1 MGSRQRFNNR
11 VVICHDKLLPAAATL
26 WPHLLWVCG
35 TVKPASLSEFAM
47 RFLSRRSLIT
57 SFKNY
62 RPASTC
68 GVFLAASTCSLFS
81 PLHAAPAVINS
92 APIAAPDN
100 RGWENSFTWEDND
113 ESAWTWRGDLSAN
126 APFETRLIFARISER
141 DYQMLLLK
149 SDGKQ
154 IKAQF
159 WRAQN
164 GKLSPVGQDGASQ
177 VLSANAQLSL
187 QHTSARTRALWN
199 GAVVAQMWGE
209 IPQGSW
215 GVASQ
220 GAKIESA
227 RVQPWEATY
236 FSDDFMRAES
246 PDEKENPGQ
255 WTRVSGEW
263 KTSGLL
269 GQRADAALNPNPF
282 VFRASLTDAT
292 KTQTALTTAG
302 QWFWSDY
309 AVAAAVKPMLH
320 DANAPLVAA
329 LNAYVQKDG
338 TRVSGEV
345 DFRTGRATIKRG
357 SKVLGASAAFE
368 VDPDQWHRIYL
379 DPGPGTLRLL
389 VDGVERVRVDG
400 ESSEGDLAQGPLAL
414 SANTGG
420 ANTIDFDDVR
430 AVPTDATSDQFAHAI
445 VGRWDDWQGV
455 WQTQAQNKSGRRV
468 ALSAGSALSLTGGS
482 EREEG
487 LVEATFALS
496 DKNSVPAVVFAAR
509 DAKNFYAA
517 RLRAG
522 QLEIVEVNADTPRL
536 LSATKATFGLTPK
549 IEIEWRDG
557 IITARAGSAST
568 MATVASVPAGRV
580 GVWSVGTAKS
590 VALTSFRALGAA
602 PSWGEGA
609 LPERFA
615 KDVLMK
621 NWASNAAAWKRG
633 SDGTWWHVGDFFG
646 DSALTLPLPKLPDGG
661 TLTLRLAANPAN
673 SESGAQVKIARAGTN
688 WQWTLSQNGKTLD
701 TQTLADAD
709 WKDEVRT
716 VRFVRRPLDSER
728 ALLRVAANGR
738 ALMSQTTQS
747 SKVDGIKSGVTWGG
761 TIPTPPKGNV
771 INIELTTTE
780 REKRAYVGVRL
791 AEITPPLQ
799 KDLDYDGKGAFIQG
813 VEAASPALKAGLK
826 DNDIVQ
832 NVDGK
837 AVDSAEQIIAQVQT
851 KKPGE
856 KVALQIWRPAVVQSV
871 VDWENTLATT
881 TQALDYTFTSAPV
894 DWQATQGK
902 WEVAERWT
910 CSPQWA
916 FFVGS
921 NAVNPT
927 LWSRFGTR
935 DDWTLEAYVATPM
948 DLTRGERSPIDL
960 NLTVAGDGRDLASG
974 YSFVFGGENRTV
986 SRIYRGDKIVLEK
999 PFELPP
1005 GSDNTHQDWFYVRVE
1020 RRRTP
1025 QGLNFKYSVNN
1036 RVVMEFTDPQPLDSG
1051 KSGGR
1056 FAFWTYNGG
1065 LSIARAR
1072 LWYQN
1077 LSPATAPL
1085 LTAQKPEIVPVVTP
1099 VKNALDEWAPRR
1111 DDVLKIS
1118 SRVQEIS
1125 EAGKN
1130 GVKIVNPQ
1138 SGGDWTTYVSRR
1150 AYDAKARPILGF
1162 DYRIGSDALVNVYV
1176 KIDNRWREIGFTG
1189 NGTVSPAAAD
1199 ELGNTSLAPFDDAP
1213 NRPAI
1218 TAGFA
1223 PLPAMPVDSSVVL
1236 GQIADVKAD
1245 RQWHHAQ
1252 FDLLSALRQANLG
1265 TAVQEIAFAAPNQ
1278 DYVLC
1283 GLGGNHLGAS
1293 YEIANF
1299 QGDKIGAAGA
1309 QMAAR

>member
-1 MGSRQRFNNR
+1 M
-11 VVICHDKLLPAAATL
+11 V
-26 WPHLLWVCG
+26 
-35 TVKPASLSEFAM
+35 
-47 RFLSRRSLIT
+47 
-57 SFKNY
+57 
-62 RPASTC
+62 
-68 GVFLAASTCSLFS
+68 
-81 PLHAAPAVINS
+81 
-92 APIAAPDN
+92 APDN
-100 RGWENSFTWEDND
+100 RGWENSFGAWEDND
-113 ESAWTWRGDLSAN
+113 ESAWTWRGDLTAT
-126 APFETRLIFARISER
+126 APFETRLVFARTSER

-154 IKAQF
+154 ITAQF
-159 WRAQN
+159 WRAQS
-164 GKLSPVGQDGASQ
+164 GKLSRVGQDGA
-177 VLSANAQLSL
+177 LNLGAAKGQLAL

-209 IPQGSW
+209 VSEGQW
-215 GVASQ
+215 GVATR
-220 GAKIESA
+220 GAKIENA
-227 RVQPWEATY
+227 RLQPLEAVS

-246 PDEKENPGQ
+246 PDAAENPGQ
-255 WTRVSGEW
+255 WTRVSGVW

-282 VFRASLTDAT
+282 VFRASLSDEP

-320 DANAPLVAA
+320 DAKAPLIAA

-338 TRVSGEV
+338 TRISGEI
-345 DFRTGRATIKRG
+345 DFRSGRAIIKRG
-357 SKVLGASAAFE
+357 AKVLGTSAAFE
-368 VDPDQWHRIYL
+368 VDPDQWHRVYL
-379 DPGPGTLRLL
+379 DPGPGTMRLL

-400 ESSEGDLAQGPLAL
+400 ETGAGALAQGPLAL
-414 SANTGG
+414 SALTGS
-420 ANTIDFDDVR
+420 ANAVDFDDVR
-430 AVPTDATSDQFAHAI
+430 AVPTDATSDQFQRAI

-455 WQTQAQNKSGRRV
+455 WQTQAAAKNGRRV
-468 ALSAGSALSLTGGS
+468 ALSAGSALTLTGGS

-496 DKNSVPAVVFAAR
+496 DKAAEPAVVFAAR
-509 DAKNFYAA
+509 DKQNFTAA

-522 QLEIVEVNADTPRL
+522 NLEIVEMNDGKARL
-536 LSATKATFGLTPK
+536 LSATPATFGATPK
-549 IEIEWRDG
+549 IEVEWRDG
-557 IITARAGSAST
+557 IITARAGNAT
-568 MATVASVPAGRV
+568 TTATVAAVPAGRI
-580 GVWSVGTAKS
+580 GAWSLGAAKS

-602 PSWGEGA
+602 PAWGEGA

-615 KDVLMK
+615 KDTLMK

-633 SDGTWWHVGDFFG
+633 SDGTWWHTGDFFG
-646 DSALTLPLPKLPDGG
+646 DSALTLPLPKLPAGG

-673 SESGAQVKIARAGTN
+673 KDSGAQVKIAHIGTN
-688 WQWTLSQNGKTLD
+688 WQWTLLQNGKTLE

-709 WKDEVRT
+709 WKDEERT
-716 VRFVRRPLDSER
+716 VRFVRRPLDAER

-738 ALMSQTTQS
+738 VLLSQTAQS
-747 SKVDGIKSGVTWGG
+747 KSDGIKSGVTWGG

-771 INIELTTTE
+771 MKIELTTAE
-780 REKRAYVGVRL
+780 REKRAFVGVRL
-791 AEITPPLQ
+791 VEITPSLQ
-799 KDLDYDGKGAFIQG
+799 KDLDYDGKGTLIQG
-813 VEAASPALKAGLK
+813 VEAESPALAAGLH
-826 DNDIVQ
+826 DNDVVQ
-832 NVDGK
+832 SVDGEVVASAQQMIE
-837 AVDSAEQIIAQVQT
+837 AVQA
-851 KKPGE
+851 KKPGD
-856 KVALQIWRPAVVQSV
+856 KVALQIWRPNAAQSV

-881 TQALDYTFTSAPV
+881 TQSLDYTFTSAPV
-894 DWQATQGK
+894 DWQATQGR

-935 DDWTLEAYVATPM
+935 DDWSLEAYIATPM

-960 NLTVAGDGRDLASG
+960 NLTVGGDGRDLASG
-974 YSFVFGGENRTV
+974 YSFVFGGENRTAN
-986 SRIYRGDKIVLEK
+986 RIYRGDKIVFDK
-999 PFELPP
+999 PFEMPA
-1005 GSDNTHQDWFYVRVE
+1005 GSDNTHQDWFYVRLE

-1025 QGLNFKYSVNN
+1025 QGLNFRYSVNN
-1036 RVVMEFTDPQPLDSG
+1036 HVVMEFTDPQPLDAG
-1051 KSGGR
+1051 KNGGR

-1077 LSPATAPL
+1077 LTPATAPL
-1085 LTAQKPEIVPVVTP
+1085 LTAQNSEIVPVVTP

-1125 EAGKN
+1125 DAGKN

-1150 AYDAKARPILGF
+1150 AYDVKARPFLNF
-1162 DYRIGSDALVNVYV
+1162 DYRIGTDALVNLYV

-1189 NGTVSPAAAD
+1189 NGVIAPATKTDDLDDAA
-1199 ELGNTSLAPFDDAP
+1199 LAPFDDAP

-1223 PLPAMPVDSSVVL
+1223 PLPAAPVDSSVVL
-1236 GQIADVKAD
+1236 GQIAEVKAD
-1245 RQWHHAQ
+1245 KQWHHAR
-1252 FDLLSALRQANLG
+1252 FDLLSALRRANLG
-1265 TAVQEIAFAAPNQ
+1265 TTVQEIAFAAPSH
-1278 DYVLC
+1278 DYIMC

-1293 YEIANF
+1293 FEIANF
-1299 QGDKIGAAGA
+1299 DGDKAGVAGA